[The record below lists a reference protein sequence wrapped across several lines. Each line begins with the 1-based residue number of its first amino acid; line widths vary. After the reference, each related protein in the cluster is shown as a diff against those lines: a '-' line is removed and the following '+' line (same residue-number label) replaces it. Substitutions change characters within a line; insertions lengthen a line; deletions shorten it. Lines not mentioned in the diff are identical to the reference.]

1 LARIVFGQRDAVRG
15 RSGRLAKTTVSA
27 GNSTAASVGPVSRTI
42 QKVEAAART
51 RTARRMRKIFFIGD
65 FDAAVIEAAS

>member
-1 LARIVFGQRDAVRG
+1 MQ
-15 RSGRLAKTTVSA
+15 SA
-27 GNSTAASVGPVSRTI
+27 GQNDRFGRQQHGGVRRARLRTI